1 MSRQNVFFLSLP
13 VAFSALS
20 ASAAAADLYVA
31 PNGRSGNAGTSA
43 APFDRITTALNRA
56 RPGDRVLVRAGTYPG
71 GGWISAS
78 GTAAAPIRVVSVD
91 GPRRA
96 VIAGG
101 SETLRIGDAAS
112 YLSFEGLELRGSSNN
127 LIHIDGGSHH
137 IWLRDVY
144 AHHAGVDGDVVKVN
158 QARSI
163 YLERS
168 EFAFPGVRTGS
179 ENPSQECIDFV
190 DVDDIVVR
198 DSYIHDGGNSL
209 MYAKGGAQGVVFENN
224 VIATQRAGAIDPM
237 VGLGA
242 STDSSLLGDAQFE
255 AIDIVF
261 RNNVVIGGVAG
272 AVGVYDG
279 QNVVIANNL
288 FLNNSGGV
296 VEFRAGS
303 GPLERSEDVSFV
315 NNLVVDTRGRMST
328 VLRRSSHGL
337 QGLVVSHNLYWNN
350 GQAVPASPLLNLAAQ
365 PGHLVAN
372 PGIRAPSALTDRAS
386 IVASL
391 IPAPN
396 GPASSSGIN
405 TAVAP
410 FLVLNDIRGV
420 RRNGRNDRGPWF
432 LGEVPAAPTDAGV
445 TTPTPTTDA
454 GVTTPTPVA
463 DAGGAIPTDA
473 APEEEPPT
481 EAAGALTGGV
491 QCSAATAGSTGGQ
504 GWMLGA
510 GMLLA
515 GVFRRRRRRGPC
527 PAAGLLSEANHQPRG
542 RSLGS

>member
-13 VAFSALS
+13 VVFSALS

-112 YLSFEGLELRGSSNN
+112 YLSFEGLELRNSTNN

-144 AHHAGVDGDVVKVN
+144 AHHAGVDGDVLKVN

-198 DSYIHDGGNSL
+198 DSYIHDGGNSM

-224 VIATQRAGAIDPM
+224 VIAGQRAGAIDPM

-288 FLNNSGGV
+288 FLNNNGGV

-337 QGLVVSHNLYWNN
+337 NAFVVSHNLFWNN
-350 GQAVPASPLLNLAAQ
+350 GQAVLPRPCSTWPRS
-365 PGHLVAN
+365 LVTSW
-372 PGIRAPSALTDRAS
+372 PTRAS
-386 IVASL
+386 AH
-391 IPAPN
+391 PRRWATAP
-396 GPASSSGIN
+396 PSSPRSSPPPTAPRPRRGSTPPWRPSWCSTTSAACAATGATTGGRGSSEGSGRADGRRGDDAHARHRRRV
-405 TAVAP
+405 TAPTPV
-410 FLVLNDIRGV
+410 
-420 RRNGRNDRGPWF
+420 
-432 LGEVPAAPTDAGV
+432 TDAG
-445 TTPTPTTDA
+445 
-454 GVTTPTPVA
+454 G
-463 DAGGAIPTDA
+463 
-473 APEEEPPT
+473 
-481 EAAGALTGGV
+481 
-491 QCSAATAGSTGGQ
+491 
-504 GWMLGA
+504 
-510 GMLLA
+510 
-515 GVFRRRRRRGPC
+515 
-527 PAAGLLSEANHQPRG
+527 
-542 RSLGS
+542 

>member
-43 APFDRITTALNRA
+43 APLDRITTALNRA

-127 LIHIDGGSHH
+127 LIHIDGDSHH

-144 AHHAGVDGDVVKVN
+144 AHHAGVDGDVLKVN

-168 EFAFPGVRTGS
+168 EFAFPGARTGS

-242 STDSSLLGDAQFE
+242 STDASLLRGAQFE

-288 FLNNSGGV
+288 FLNNNGGV

-303 GPLERSEDVSFV
+303 GPLQRSEDVSFV

-350 GQAVPASPLLNLAAQ
+350 GQAIPASPLLNLAAQ

-372 PGIRAPSALTDRAS
+372 PGISPPSTLGDRAS
-386 IVASL
+386 IIAAL
-391 IPAPN
+391 IPTPN
-396 GPASSSGIN
+396 GPASSSGID

-432 LGEVPAAPTDAGV
+432 LGEVPMMAAADAGV
-445 TTPTPTTDA
+445 TAPATGDA
-454 GVTTPTPVA
+454 GTASRPTVTTPGA
-463 DAGGAIPTDA
+463 DAGSE
-473 APEEEPPT
+473 PEEG
-481 EAAGALTGGV
+481 GALTGGV
-491 QCSAATAGSTGGQ
+491 QCSAAAGSTGSR
-504 GWMLGA
+504 GWALAA

-515 GVFRRRRRRGPC
+515 GVFRRRRVRAEG
-527 PAAGLLSEANHQPRG
+527 
-542 RSLGS
+542 

>member
-1 MSRQNVFFLSLP
+1 MSRKIVFLSLP
-13 VAFSALS
+13 VVVSALS
-20 ASAAAADLYVA
+20 ASASAADLYVA

-43 APFDRITTALNRA
+43 APLDRITTALSRA
-56 RPGDRVLVRAGTYPG
+56 RPGDRVLVRAGTYAG

-78 GTAAAPIRVVSVD
+78 GTAAAPITVLSID

-101 SETLRIGDAAS
+101 SETLRIGDGAS
-112 YLSFEGLELRGSSNN
+112 YLVFDGLELRAAGNN
-127 LIHIDGGSHH
+127 VVHIDGDSHH
-137 IWLRDVY
+137 IWLRNVF

-163 YLERS
+163 YLEGS
-168 EFAFPGVRTGS
+168 EFAFPGARTGS

-198 DSYIHDGGNSL
+198 DSFIHDGGNSL
-209 MYAKGGAQGVVFENN
+209 MYAKGGSQGVVFEHN

-242 STDSSLLGDAQFE
+242 ATDESLLGGADYE

-315 NNLVVDTRGRMST
+315 NNLVVDTRGRMPT

-337 QGLVVSHNLYWNN
+337 TGLVVSHDLYWNN
-350 GQAVPASPLLNLAAQ
+350 GQGIPTSPLLNLAAQ

-372 PGIRAPSALTDRAS
+372 PGIRVPASMTDRAA
-386 IVASL
+386 IIASL
-391 IPAPN
+391 IPSAD
-396 GPASSSGIN
+396 GPAASSGLD

-410 FLVLNDIRGV
+410 FRVTDDIRGV
-420 RRNGRNDRGPWF
+420 NRNGRYDRGPWF
-432 LGEVPAAPTDAGV
+432 LGEVPMADAGV
-445 TTPTPTTDA
+445 TMPVTSDA
-454 GVTTPTPVA
+454 GATSRPTATTPGA
-463 DAGGAIPTDA
+463 DAGE
-473 APEEEPPT
+473 APEEG
-481 EAAGALTGGV
+481 GALTGGV
-491 QCSAATAGSTGGQ
+491 QCSAAAGAGATGAR
-504 GWMLGA
+504 GWALAA

-515 GVFRRRRRRGPC
+515 GVFRRRRER
-527 PAAGLLSEANHQPRG
+527 AAS
-542 RSLGS
+542 